1 MYNLYCG
8 LGAVMMGIY
17 IIYDTQLIVGE
28 KSEKFSIDDYVFA
41 AVCLYIDI
49 VRLFLYIL
57 RILAAAK
64 K

>member
-1 MYNLYCG
+1 
-8 LGAVMMGIY
+8 MMGIY

-28 KSEKFSIDDYVFA
+28 KSEKFSIDDYIFA

-57 RILAAAK
+57 RILAASK
-64 K
+64 RPRL